1 MNRKYYGLIGYLIL
15 AIVGLVLVNPKTTG
29 QCVGVG
35 LIWSASAF
43 IEYWKCKHFYKDKIQ
58 ITK

>member
-1 MNRKYYGLIGYLIL
+1 MNRKYYGLIAYLII
-15 AIVGLVLVNPKTTG
+15 AVVGIVLVNPKNDTHALG
-29 QCVGVG
+29 IG
-35 LIWSASAF
+35 LIWGASSF